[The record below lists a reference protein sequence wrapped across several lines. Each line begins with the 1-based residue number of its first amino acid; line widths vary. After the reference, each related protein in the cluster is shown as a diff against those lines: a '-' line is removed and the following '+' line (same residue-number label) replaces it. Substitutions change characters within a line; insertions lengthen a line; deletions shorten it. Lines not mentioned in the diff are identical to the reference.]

1 MVSFGGIGKWLPIH
15 KLKSKGVE
23 MKPKVKETLG
33 YVINAISIAVFFF
46 LLNVLDVSLDWPYL
60 EYIGWIIF
68 GLGVF
73 LIVASFL
80 TLVRN
85 RGKGL
90 IDWGIYSIV
99 RHPMYMGAILVF
111 LSWAFL
117 LPHWLTLLLSL
128 IKIAIVY
135 GFVLQADQRNIE
147 LFGSEYEEYSERVP
161 RLNFLAGFLKS
172 LRRA

>member
-1 MVSFGGIGKWLPIH
+1 
-15 KLKSKGVE
+15 

-128 IKIAIVY
+128 INIAIVY

-147 LFGSEYEEYSERVP
+147 LFGSEYEEYCERIP

-172 LRRA
+172 FRRA

>member
-1 MVSFGGIGKWLPIH
+1 
-15 KLKSKGVE
+15 

-46 LLNVLDVSLDWPYL
+46 LLNVLNVSLDWPYL

-128 IKIAIVY
+128 INIAIVY

-147 LFGSEYEEYSERVP
+147 LFGSEYEEYMRAYTQVKFLGRIPQIFSKSVRYRHQ
-161 RLNFLAGFLKS
+161 RLEVEIHWY
-172 LRRA
+172 LRGNIQ

>member
-1 MVSFGGIGKWLPIH
+1 
-15 KLKSKGVE
+15 

-33 YVINAISIAVFFF
+33 YVINGISIAVFFF
-46 LLNVLDVSLDWPYL
+46 LASVLDATLDWPSL
-60 EYIGWIIF
+60 EYIGWITF
-68 GLGVF
+68 GLGIF

-99 RHPMYMGAILVF
+99 RHPMYVGAILVF

-128 IKIAIVY
+128 INIAIVY

-147 LFGSEYEEYSERVP
+147 LFGSEYEEYSKRVP
-161 RLNFLAGFLKS
+161 RINFLAGFLQS
-172 LRRA
+172 LQRV